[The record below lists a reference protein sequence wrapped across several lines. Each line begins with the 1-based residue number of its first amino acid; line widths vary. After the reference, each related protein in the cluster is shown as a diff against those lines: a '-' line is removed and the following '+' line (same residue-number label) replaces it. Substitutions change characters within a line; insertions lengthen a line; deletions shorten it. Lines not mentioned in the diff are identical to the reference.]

1 MNSLLKRPIPS
12 ASLASTLATSPVLP
26 MFAYRWILC
35 PLFVSVVLPFNSLSI
50 ALWRNSSSFWSWYFF
65 RVSASGSTI
74 REPVLPSTTAIFPSM
89 LSSYS
94 ILISAGIFIVLARI
108 AVWEL
113 EEPFLVTN
121 ARTLLLS
128 ICTVSLGARSSAT
141 IIDGSAAS
149 ISPSS
154 CPDNTR
160 TRRSEI
166 SFTSAA
172 LAFM

>member
-1 MNSLLKRPIPS
+1 MKKN
-12 ASLASTLATSPVLP
+12 
-26 MFAYRWILC
+26 
-35 PLFVSVVLPFNSLSI
+35 
-50 ALWRNSSSFWSWYFF
+50 
-65 RVSASGSTI
+65 
-74 REPVLPSTTAIFPSM
+74 
-89 LSSYS
+89 
-94 ILISAGIFIVLARI
+94 VLAADNQQSVEVVNGGNSQVVTRKASKKKEPFHAVREKAANLYRKQLNRGVDTMKKAI
-108 AVWEL
+108 EYALNQASIEYDQNRFLADYGRLVESVWEL